1 MTELTLESTG
11 IFAGEA
17 LGSSA
22 LVGVPESAGS
32 MYHVVDQVGARS
44 LWARGITG
52 SGVNVALIDTGIARV
67 PELDGAIAAVDFSAD
82 QIDPDRRLVDAFGH
96 GTHLAGIIAGR
107 TPGADLALASE
118 HPEWFVGIAPDAG
131 LVSVKVSGRDGQVS
145 PEVLIGAVDW
155 VTDHATELNIG
166 VLALAIDV
174 PATSSYENDPLAAA
188 IERAWHAGIVVV
200 TAAGNNGDV
209 GSLSSPAYH
218 PTVIAVGALDFTEG
232 RVAPALWSTTGDGVR
247 NPDLAAPGAH
257 LESLRAPGSVAADE
271 HPEALL
277 ADGRF
282 LGSGSSQAA
291 AVVAGV
297 AALLRQAHPSATPDE
312 IKQMLV
318 RSATPL
324 RADAIAV
331 GAGLVDA
338 VAALTVSTR
347 NSAQRFA
354 PATGPVSQP
363 VIGVMARCTPAEWSG
378 VSWSGVSWSGVSWS
392 GVSWSGVSWSGVS
405 WSGVSWSGVS
415 WSGVSWSGV
424 SWSGVSWSGVSWSG
438 VSWSGVTWS
447 GVSWSGV
454 SWSGVSW
461 SGVSWSGVS
470 WSGVS
475 WSGVSW
481 SGVSWSGVSWSGV
494 SWSGVSWSG
503 VSWSGVSWS

>member
-1 MTELTLESTG
+1 MTELTLEGNS
-11 IFAGEA
+11 ILASEA
-17 LGSSA
+17 LGASSA
-22 LVGVPESAGS
+22 VARLPQSAGS

-44 LWARGITG
+44 LWARGVTG
-52 SGVNVALIDTGIARV
+52 AGVNVALIDTGVARI
-67 PELDGAIAAVDFSAD
+67 PELSGVVAAVDFSAE
-82 QIDPDRRLVDAFGH
+82 QIDPDRRLADAYGH

-107 TPGADLALASE
+107 TPETDPALASE
-118 HPEWFVGIAPDAG
+118 HPEWFMGVAPDAG

-174 PATSSYENDPLAAA
+174 PATGAYENDPLAAA

-209 GSLSSPAYH
+209 GILSSPAYH

-232 RVAPALWSTTGDGVR
+232 RVAPALWSTTGDGIR
-247 NPDLAAPGAH
+247 NPDVAAPGAH
-257 LESLRAPGSVAADE
+257 IESLRAPGSAAAVE

-297 AALLRQAHPSATPDE
+297 AALLRQAHPSATPDD

-318 RSATPL
+318 HGAAPL

-338 VAALTVSTR
+338 VASLTISTR

-354 PATGPVSQP
+354 PASGPMSQP
-363 VIGVMARCTPAEWSG
+363 VIGIVARCTPADWSG

-438 VSWSGVTWS
+438 VSWSGV
-447 GVSWSGV
+447 SWSGV

-470 WSGVS
+470 WSAVS

-481 SGVSWSGVSWSGV
+481 SGVSWS
-494 SWSGVSWSG
+494 
-503 VSWSGVSWS
+503 

>member
-17 LGSSA
+17 LGSSMLA
-22 LVGVPESAGS
+22 RMPESAGS
-32 MYHVVDQVGARS
+32 MYHVVDQVGARA

-52 SGVNVALIDTGIARV
+52 AGVNVALIDTGIATV
-67 PELDGAIAAVDFSAD
+67 PELGGVVVAVDFSAD
-82 QIDPDRRLVDAFGH
+82 QIDTERRLIDAYGH
-96 GTHLAGIIAGR
+96 GTHLAGIMVGK

-131 LVSVKVSGRDGQVS
+131 LVSVKVSGRDGRVS

-174 PATSSYENDPLAAA
+174 PASSSYETDPLAAA

-200 TAAGNNGDV
+200 TAVGNNGDV
-209 GSLSSPAYH
+209 GTLSSPAYH

-257 LESLRAPGSVAADE
+257 LESLRAPGSAAADE
-271 HPEALL
+271 HPEAML

-318 RSATPL
+318 RGAAPL

-338 VAALTVSTR
+338 VAALTVSTC

-363 VIGVMARCTPAEWSG
+363 VIGVVARCTPAEWSGVTWTGVTWTGVTWTG

-415 WSGVSWSGV
+415 WS
-424 SWSGVSWSGVSWSG
+424 
-438 VSWSGVTWS
+438 
-447 GVSWSGV
+447 
-454 SWSGVSW
+454 
-461 SGVSWSGVS
+461 
-470 WSGVS
+470 
-475 WSGVSW
+475 
-481 SGVSWSGVSWSGV
+481 
-494 SWSGVSWSG
+494 
-503 VSWSGVSWS
+503 

>member
-1 MTELTLESTG
+1 MSQVTLETAAAANPDMFDPSN
-11 IFAGEA
+11 IASLNVASPEIA
-17 LGSSA
+17 
-22 LVGVPESAGS
+22 VPRSAGS
-32 MYHVVDQVGARS
+32 MYHVADQVGARS

-52 SGVNVALIDTGIARV
+52 SGVTVALIDTGVARIG
-67 PELDGAIAAVDFSAD
+67 ELEGVVAAVDFSVE
-82 QIDPDRRLVDAFGH
+82 QIDPSRQLVDSYGH
-96 GTHLAGIIAGR
+96 GTHLAGIIAGC
-107 TPGADLALASE
+107 TPGANPATASE
-118 HPEWFVGIAPDAG
+118 HPEWFVGIAPDAD

-155 VTDHATELNIG
+155 VTNNAADLNIG
-166 VLALAIDV
+166 VLALAVDV
-174 PATSSYENDPLAAA
+174 PATTSYENCPLAAA

-200 TAAGNNGDV
+200 TAAGNNGAA
-209 GSLSSPAYH
+209 GRLSAPAYH

-232 RVAPALWSTTGDGVR
+232 RVAAADWSTTGDGVR

-257 LESLRAPGSVAADE
+257 IESLRAPGSLAADE

-312 IKQMLV
+312 IKRMLV
-318 RSATPL
+318 GGSAPL
-324 RADAIAV
+324 HADAAAV

-347 NSAQRFA
+347 NSTQRFA
-354 PATGPVSQP
+354 PAVGVESQP
-363 VIGVMARCTPAEWSG
+363 VIGVMARCTPSEWSG

-438 VSWSGVTWS
+438 VSWSGV
-447 GVSWSGV
+447 SWSGV
-454 SWSGVSW
+454 T
-461 SGVSWSGVS
+461 
-470 WSGVS
+470 
-475 WSGVSW
+475 
-481 SGVSWSGVSWSGV
+481 
-494 SWSGVSWSG
+494 
-503 VSWSGVSWS
+503 